1 MTEEKKEMS
10 EAEKAK
16 AAEEA
21 RASNVKKTLES
32 KLFQNTLGS
41 NLVKTSPN
49 MYGELGYQSASAVY
63 DSTMAS
69 KEANE
74 VKTQLYQEKL
84 AEGKAHG
91 VVGEPAYPS
100 NYDLSLKLVQ
110 QIEEVMNMAKLSELE
125 TAVKGAG
132 AKIGFEIPESLKD
145 YIAGNLMKKAYDELN
160 GKLDISKL
168 SEDEKNALGVYQ
180 ALTEYYKRAC
190 ALKTVQAN
198 YFADLD
204 SQGKQI
210 AELYKKKAEE
220 NK

>member
-1 MTEEKKEMS
+1 MEEQKEMS
-10 EAEKAK
+10 EAEKAQK
-16 AAEEA
+16 AEEA

-49 MYGELGYQSASAVY
+49 MYGELGYQSANAVY
-63 DSTMAS
+63 DATMTS

-74 VKTQLYQEKL
+74 ARSALYNEMLK
-84 AEGKAHG
+84 GKRQDIA
-91 VVGEPAYPS
+91 GEPAYPS

-132 AKIGFEIPESLKD
+132 AKIGFEIPEELKG
-145 YIAGNLMKKAYDELN
+145 YIAGNLIKKAYDESK
-160 GKLDISKL
+160 GKLDMDKL

-180 ALTEYYKRAC
+180 TLTEYYKRAC
-190 ALKTVQAN
+190 ALKTVQTN

-204 SQGKQI
+204 AQGI
-210 AELYKKKAEE
+210 AEFYKKKAEE